1 MDGSTCSGMFRG
13 VHAQV
18 CSWRSTCLVM
28 FMEEYMLRYVHGG
41 VHAQV
46 CSERSTCSSMF
57 REEYMPRYFQ
67 IGSTCSGMF
76 REEYMLRYVQR
87 GVQKSAGSG
96 TA

>member
-1 MDGSTCSGMFRG
+1 
-13 VHAQV
+13 
-18 CSWRSTCLVM
+18 
-28 FMEEYMLRYVHGG
+28 MEEYMLRYVHGG